1 MIFSQHTLSNG
12 MRLVSVP
19 MPSLNSVTVL
29 AMVNV
34 GSRYEDPKLAGISHF
49 LEHLPFKG
57 TKKYPSSLELAE
69 AVDGVGGKHNA
80 FTGKEYTGYWV
91 KVASDKLELALDI
104 VSDLL
109 LQPLLPPQEI
119 EKERGV
125 IIEEINMYEDEPRAK
140 VANLF
145 DELVYQGSGLQG
157 DVIGTK
163 ETVSGIT
170 LDDFK
175 RHYQQ
180 WYAPEHVV
188 IGIAGGIEITDQR
201 LKITDLVERAFA
213 KGNPRQGVGQ
223 PTYGLSQQT
232 KPRLNVFYKDTEQAH
247 FFLGYPSVSRQ
258 DPDRWAQSVFAT
270 LLGGNSSSR
279 LFNEIREKR
288 GLAYYAYASMDLYHD
303 CGSLYALEG
312 VAIAKVEEAIKV
324 TLDEFARAAS
334 GKTIT
339 DKAVAAAKEY
349 LIGKTTL
356 DLEDSA
362 SMASFV
368 VRKALLDG
376 KAETVEDAIQKIK
389 AVTVEEV
396 KQVAARILKP
406 QALNLSLIGPFD
418 DQEKFAKLIGV

>member
-163 ETVSGIT
+163 ETVGGIT

-180 WYAPEHVV
+180 WYAPQHVV
-188 IGIAGGIEITDQR
+188 VGVAGGVDQV
-201 LKITDLVERAFA
+201 DLVQKVEQAFSKGEERTGGGQQSF
-213 KGNPRQGVGQ
+213 GLPEQQSPRVH
-223 PTYGLSQQT
+223 
-232 KPRLNVFYKDTEQAH
+232 VFRKETEQAH
-247 FFLGYPSVSRQ
+247 FFLGYPSVSRK
-258 DPDRWAQSVFAT
+258 DPARWAQSIFAT

-303 CGSLYALEG
+303 AGSLYALEG
-312 VAIAKVEEAIKV
+312 VAIGKVEEAIKV
-324 TLDEFARAAS
+324 TLDEFGRAAS
-334 GKTIT
+334 GEIIT

-396 KQVAARILKP
+396 KHVAARILNP
-406 QALNLSLIGPFD
+406 QKLNLSLIGPFE
-418 DQEKFAKLIGV
+418 DQETFTKLIGA

>member
-1 MIFSQHTLSNG
+1 MQINEHTLNNG

-34 GSRYEDPKLAGISHF
+34 GSRYEEPKLAGISHF

-91 KVASDKLELALDI
+91 KVASDKLDLALDL

-109 LQPLLPPQEI
+109 LQPLLPPEEI

-145 DELVYQGSGLQG
+145 DELVYQGSGLAG

-163 ETVSGIT
+163 ETVSGIS
-170 LDDFK
+170 LADF
-175 RHYQQ
+175 RAHYQR
-180 WYAPEHVV
+180 WYAAGNVV
-188 IGIAGGIEITDQR
+188 VGVAGGVDQAS
-201 LKITDLVERAFA
+201 LAQKVEQAFS
-213 KGNPRQGVGQ
+213 KGEQRRGGGKQ
-223 PTYGLSQQT
+223 TFGLPEQHS
-232 KPRLNVFYKDTEQAH
+232 PRLHVFHKDTEQAH
-247 FFLGYPSVSRQ
+247 FFLGYPSVSRR
-258 DPDRWAQSVFAT
+258 DPARWAQSIFVT

-303 CGSLYALEG
+303 AGSLYALEG
-312 VAIAKVEEAIKV
+312 VAISKVEEAIKV
-324 TLDEFARAAS
+324 TLEEFALAAS
-334 GKTIT
+334 GTTIT
-339 DKAVAAAKEY
+339 GKAVAAAKEY

-376 KAETVEDAIQKIK
+376 KAETVEETIQKIK
-389 AVTVEEV
+389 AVSLDDVR
-396 KQVAARILKP
+396 QVAARVLQP
-406 QALNLSLIGPFD
+406 QTLNLSLIGPFK
-418 DQEKFAKLIGV
+418 DQSKFASLIGV

>member
-1 MIFSQHTLSNG
+1 MIFSEYTLANG

-57 TKKYPSSLELAE
+57 TKKYPSSLALAE

-91 KVASDKLELALDI
+91 KVASGKLALALDI

-109 LQPLLPPQEI
+109 LQPLLPPEEI

-145 DELVYQGSGLQG
+145 DDLVYQGSGLQG

-163 ETVSGIT
+163 ATVGGIK
-170 LDDFK
+170 LEDFLK
-175 RHYQQ
+175 HYQQ
-180 WYAPEHVV
+180 WYAPENVV
-188 IGIAGGIEITDQR
+188 IGVAGG
-201 LKITDLVERAFA
+201 VEQATLAEQVESAFSKGEKRAGGGKQSFGLPEQ
-213 KGNPRQGVGQ
+213 KSPRIH
-223 PTYGLSQQT
+223 
-232 KPRLNVFYKDTEQAH
+232 VFQKDTEQAH
-247 FFLGYPSVSRQ
+247 FFLGYPSVSRK
-258 DPDRWAQSVFAT
+258 DPARWAQSIFTT
-270 LLGGNSSSR
+270 LLGGNSSSK

-303 CGSLYALEG
+303 AGSLYALEG
-312 VAIAKVEEAIKV
+312 VAINKVEEAIKV
-324 TLDEFARAAS
+324 TLEEFSLAAS
-334 GKTIT
+334 GETIT

-389 AVTVEEV
+389 AVTVDEV
-396 KQVAARILKP
+396 KQVAQRVLNPNK
-406 QALNLSLIGPFD
+406 LNLSLIGPFAD
-418 DQEKFAKLIGV
+418 SDKFAGLLEA

>member
-1 MIFSQHTLSNG
+1 MKIFQHTLANG
-12 MRLVSVP
+12 MKLASVP

-34 GSRYEDPKLAGISHF
+34 GSRFEKPELAGISHF

-57 TKKYPSSLELAE
+57 TKNYPSSLALAE

-91 KVASDKLELALDI
+91 KVASGNLDLALDI

-109 LQPLLPPQEI
+109 MQPLLPPEEI

-145 DELVYQGSGLQG
+145 DELVYAGSGLAG

-163 ETVSGIT
+163 ETVGKIS
-170 LDDFK
+170 LSDFK
-175 RHYQQ
+175 HHYDS
-180 WYAPEHVV
+180 WYAPSNVV
-188 IGIAGGIEITDQR
+188 VGVAGGVDQET
-201 LKITDLVERAFA
+201 LTAKVEKAFS
-213 KGNPRQGVGQ
+213 KGEVRSGGGK
-223 PTYGLSQQT
+223 PTYGMTQQT
-232 KPRLNVFYKDTEQAH
+232 KPRIHVFHKDTEQAH
-247 FFLGYPSVSRQ
+247 FYLGYPSVSRQ
-258 DPDRWAQSVFAT
+258 DPMRYAQSIFAT

-288 GLAYYAYASMDLYHD
+288 GLAYYAYASADIYHD
-303 CGSLYALEG
+303 NGSLYALEG
-312 VAIAKVEEAIKV
+312 VAISKVEEAIKV
-324 TLDEFARAAS
+324 TLEEFEQAAQ
-334 GKTIT
+334 GKSIT
-339 DKAVAAAKEY
+339 NKSVAAAKEY

-362 SMASFV
+362 SMASFI
-368 VRKALLDG
+368 VRKLLLEG
-376 KAETVEDAIQKIK
+376 KTEPVEETLKKIQS
-389 AVTVEEV
+389 VTVEEV
-396 KQVAARILKP
+396 KQVAKRILQP
-406 QALNLSLIGPFD
+406 TSLNLSLIGPFKNPD
-418 DQEKFAKLIGV
+418 VFATLIGA

>member
-1 MIFSQHTLSNG
+1 MTFSENTLKNG

-91 KVASDKLELALDI
+91 KVASDKLDLALDI

-109 LQPLLPPQEI
+109 LQPLLPPAEI

-163 ETVSGIT
+163 ETVNGIS
-170 LDDFK
+170 LENFLQ
-175 RHYQQ
+175 HYDT
-180 WYAPEHVV
+180 WYAPENVV
-188 IGIAGGIEITDQR
+188 IGVAGGVDQTSLVQKVELAFNKGEAR
-201 LKITDLVERAFA
+201 SGGGKQTFGLPVQKI
-213 KGNPRQGVGQ
+213 PRIH
-223 PTYGLSQQT
+223 
-232 KPRLNVFYKDTEQAH
+232 VFNKDTEQAH

-258 DPDRWAQSVFAT
+258 DPARWAQSIFAT

-303 CGSLYALEG
+303 SGSLYALEG
-312 VAIAKVEEAIKV
+312 VAIGKVEEAIQV
-324 TLDEFARAAS
+324 TLEEFALAAS

-376 KAETVEDAIQKIK
+376 KAETVEEAIQKIK

-396 KQVAARILKP
+396 RQVATRVLDPNK
-406 QALNLSLIGPFD
+406 LNLSLIGPFA
-418 DQEKFAKLIGV
+418 DQAKFASMIGA